1 MVNRRYSKVNNY
13 HVLTMGGGLRLL
25 EPSGLHKWGAAH
37 ERENER
43 GERDGAP

>member
-1 MVNRRYSKVNNY
+1 MYKY
-13 HVLTMGGGLRLL
+13 HELTMGGLRPLA
-25 EPSGLHKWGAAH
+25 PGGLHKWGAAH